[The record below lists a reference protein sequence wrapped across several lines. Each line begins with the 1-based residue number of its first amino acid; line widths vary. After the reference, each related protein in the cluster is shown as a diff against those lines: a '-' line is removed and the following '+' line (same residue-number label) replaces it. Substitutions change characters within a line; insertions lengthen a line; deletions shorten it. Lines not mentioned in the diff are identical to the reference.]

1 MIKLFFGTFLVTL
14 LISTSSWA
22 QAAAPDYDPS
32 QVKFNFL
39 SSDGEMWLD
48 CATKKLD
55 QPHSW
60 LTTCGD
66 YSFNLHMFSRDFVSD
81 KESMVEFHYWA
92 TETAVLKETHTQ
104 STWLTTD
111 SASSTTKIVS
121 YIGFLNDSMQL
132 RVQIDLKK

>member
-1 MIKLFFGTFLVTL
+1 MIKLFIGVFLFSTL
-14 LISTSSWA
+14 SWG

-48 CATKKLD
+48 CVTKKLD

-60 LTTCGD
+60 TTSCGQ
-66 YSFNLHMFSRDFVSD
+66 YVFNLHMFSRDFTNSA
-81 KESMVEFHYWA
+81 ETMVEFHYWA

-111 SASSTTKIVS
+111 TANSTKKIVS
-121 YIGFLNDSMQL
+121 YLGFSNDSMQL